1 LQADISITRS
11 DTRNC
16 GFGNRVQTVHIE
28 PNNAAEYAGFIWR
41 EPEVV
46 IVPKR
51 RSKYRVAVRFAPA
64 IGQLPELLTETFKA
78 ASLAD

>member
-46 IVPKR
+46 IVAKDG
-51 RSKYRVAVRFAPA
+51 VN
-64 IGQLPELLTETFKA
+64 IGLQFDSHRLSGNCP
-78 ASLAD
+78 SC